1 MSFRLKS
8 TAIATAMACT
18 MIGAAHA
25 AIAVNA
31 LPSGGTVVGG
41 SATLTPGANTL
52 TVSGTGNNVIAYSGG
67 FNVGSS
73 ATVTFNGGN
82 FLNIDQSG
90 ASSEIDGTINGN
102 ATGVFIANAN
112 GVVIGNGATIN
123 LTAAGGANGG
133 GNFGLA
139 AQDLS
144 GSAQTSA
151 FMSSGAMPLNAANSA
166 TGASVNIGTATI
178 IAGSAVVNANGN
190 IVNNAAITTS
200 SSGGTGALTMEAGN
214 QLVNYGTLV
223 NNSPTGGAIT
233 SNYSAQINLIA
244 HGAAGP
250 YSLSLV
256 NQPGGVIQ
264 ANGNVTLV
272 GHDNM
277 LNYGAVTANATNGQI
292 SVAAGAA
299 GSAYGSVYDG
309 TQGTFSAPV
318 FDIVYSGDLAGG
330 IVAGAA
336 NPQPGNAFQNGM
348 ILENGTA
355 LTPLIVDLQPLNVG
369 KARQNVNLV
378 STTNP
383 IDVLPIFT
391 SSLVSTL
398 ANAANGPV
406 DTSFIPSNL
415 FVRSPVA
422 TGLFNQSESGAGNT
436 FYWPGLMYVENTK
449 VGMLATAFAT
459 AGGGI
464 GTNANVTTISNV
476 TPNPTAAQGM
486 YFLTEAVYGGTAT
499 SSTLDTNLTLQTN
512 AGSNISLLAG
522 ATQSTVL
529 TTKTSV
535 VNGATLAGLAATTP
549 VQYTPSAM

>member
-1 MSFRLKS
+1 MKPNTPSILVL
-8 TAIATAMACT
+8 AISAALASPVFAAVSATALPA
-18 MIGAAHA
+18 GA
-25 AIAVNA
+25 
-31 LPSGGTVVGG
+31 TVTAGA
-41 SATLTPGANTL
+41 ATLTAGANSL
-52 TVSGTGNNVIAYSGG
+52 TVSGTGNTVIAYSGG
-67 FNVGSS
+67 FNVGSA

-90 ASSEIDGTINGN
+90 AASEIDGTINGN
-102 ATGVFIANAN
+102 ATGMFIANAN

-309 TQGTFSAPV
+309 TQGTFSAPT
-318 FDIVYSGDLAGG
+318 FDFVYSGDLAGG

-348 ILENGTA
+348 ILENATA
-355 LTPLIVDLQPLNVG
+355 LTTITVNLQPLNAG
-369 KARQNVNLV
+369 AARQNVNLV
-378 STTNP
+378 STTNG
-383 IDVLPIFT
+383 INVVPIFA
-391 SSLVSTL
+391 SSLISTL

-415 FVRSPVA
+415 FVRSAIA
-422 TGLFNQSESGAGNT
+422 TGLGNQSESGAGNT
-436 FYWPGLMYVENTK
+436 FYWPGLMYVSNTK
-449 VGMLATAFAT
+449 IGMLATPFAT

-464 GTNANVTTISNV
+464 VTNANVTTISNV
-476 TPNPTAAQGM
+476 TPNPSAGQGI
-486 YFLTEAVYGGTAT
+486 YFLTEAVYGGTST
-499 SSTLDTNLTLQTN
+499 TSTLDSSIALQTN
-512 AGSNISLLAG
+512 AGSNISVLAG
-522 ATQSTVL
+522 VAQSTTL

-535 VNGATLAGLAATTP
+535 VNGSTLAGLAATAP
-549 VQYTPSAM
+549 VQYTPPAM